1 MIFLFTPFSHFAEN
15 YVIGTSIII
24 VVAINKIINQE
35 RSISMITTTETKI
48 TKIKWTSADL
58 ELLPE
63 NGDRYE
69 IIDGEL
75 YMTRA
80 LHWKHQTAIARITNA
95 LVSWSNQTKLG
106 QTIINPG
113 IIFGENDNVIP
124 DLIWISNQRLESCVD
139 ESGHFTNAPEL
150 IVEVLSQKPKD
161 IKRDKETKLKL
172 YSNRGVREYWIV
184 NWQLKEVENYRRNEG
199 ELTLIKTLINED
211 IITRELFPNFSCKIS
226 EFFE

>member
-1 MIFLFTPFSHFAEN
+1 MT
-15 YVIGTSIII
+15 V
-24 VVAINKIINQE
+24 
-35 RSISMITTTETKI
+35 TTE

-63 NGDRYE
+63 NSDRYE

-80 LHWKHQTAIARITNA
+80 PHWKHQTAIARITKVF
-95 LVSWSNQTKLG
+95 VSWSDQTKLG
-106 QTIINPG
+106 KTIINPG
-113 IIFGENDNVIP
+113 IIFTDNDNVIP
-124 DLIWISNQRLESCVD
+124 DLIWISNQRLESSVD

-172 YSNRGVREYWIV
+172 YSNRGVREYWV
-184 NWQLKEVENYRRNEG
+184 VDWQLKEVEIYRRSEG
-199 ELTLIKTLINED
+199 KLTLITTLINDD
-211 IITRELFPNFSCKIS
+211 IITSELFHNFSCKVS
-226 EFFE
+226 YFFE

>member
-1 MIFLFTPFSHFAEN
+1 
-15 YVIGTSIII
+15 
-24 VVAINKIINQE
+24 
-35 RSISMITTTETKI
+35 MITVPI
-48 TKIKWTSADL
+48 NKIKWTTSDL

-80 LHWKHQTAIARITNA
+80 PHWKHQTVIARITNV

-106 QTIINPG
+106 TTIINPG
-113 IIFGENDNVIP
+113 IIFGDNDNVIP
-124 DLIWISNQRLESCVD
+124 DLIWISNKRLESSVD

-150 IVEVLSQKPKD
+150 IIEVLSQKTND

-184 NWQLKEVENYRRNEG
+184 NWQLKEVETYLRNDAK
-199 ELTLIKTLINED
+199 LTLVNTLIND
-211 IITRELFPNFSCKIS
+211 DLITSELLPNFSCKIS

>member
-1 MIFLFTPFSHFAEN
+1 M
-15 YVIGTSIII
+15 
-24 VVAINKIINQE
+24 
-35 RSISMITTTETKI
+35 TTIPIK
-48 TKIKWTSADL
+48 KIKWTTSDL

-69 IIDGEL
+69 IINGEL

-80 LHWKHQTAIARITNA
+80 PDWKHQTVIARITNV
-95 LVSWSNQTKLG
+95 LVSWSIKTKLG

-113 IIFGENDNVIP
+113 IIFGDNDNVIP
-124 DLIWISNQRLESCVD
+124 DLIWISNQRLEACVD

-150 IVEVLSQKPKD
+150 VIEVLSQKISD

-184 NWQLKEVENYRRNEG
+184 NWQLKEVEIYLRNEG
-199 ELTLIKTLINED
+199 QLTLVKTLINDD
-211 IITRELFPNFSCKIS
+211 IIISELLPSFSCEIS
-226 EFFE
+226 DFFQ